1 MLSIGALATA
11 LFMLLVASG
20 AGTASA
26 QEEGATATTTA
37 ATTITATEATLNGT
51 VNANGYTVS
60 GCQFLYGPTTK
71 YGSDV
76 ACTTL
81 PGTGTTDVS
90 AVVSGLSPGAPY
102 HFELEIV
109 YANAAGA
116 AVPVDGGDESF
127 MTITPSASIAAASSV
142 SQTAATLNGAANPE
156 GATISSC
163 EFYWGI
169 TVNGATSFNNTTSC
183 AQTVGSG
190 TSEVPV
196 SASLT
201 GLSSRSTYT
210 FYLEVQY
217 NCEESPCGVGS
228 AEMSFTTLPN
238 APTVVT
244 EAGSEVSQT
253 AATLNGT
260 VNPNGATI
268 SNCQFQWGTTAK
280 YGNTT
285 GCAQTI
291 GSGTSPVAASADLT
305 GLSANTTYHYRILA
319 TNPGGTTYG
328 TDQTFSTGA
337 IPFPGVS
344 TSPASA
350 VSQTGAT
357 LNGTVNPN
365 GATISNCQFQ
375 WGTNTNY
382 GNTTVCGQTV
392 GSGTSLVAVSAN
404 LTGLSP
410 NTTYHYR
417 ILATNPGGTSYG
429 TDQTFSTQPG
439 STVSGSGTGQTV
451 TTQSGPPSPV
461 ITGAPTVT
469 GPNGAAFSGGVNPDG
484 LATTAYFQ
492 YGIPQSAQGP
502 EGSGPTFTQFT
513 PVQTVGSDFSSH
525 GVSASASGL
534 VPNELYDVQLVATNS
549 AGTTYGP
556 VETFETAADAA
567 PPAPVLGK
575 QVNVALVSGAV
586 WIKPPPGESLGAAGD
601 NAALSKGTGFVPLT
615 EARQIPTGSEIDALH
630 GSLKMV
636 SNTGQVGKTQTATL
650 AGGVFKVTQARTGIT
665 KGLTNFNLVESAFQ
679 GAPTYATC
687 NANYKA
693 GDATAAS
700 LSTKTLQLLKVSGHG
715 KFRTTG
721 RYSSATVRGT
731 IYTVADRCDGTLT
744 HVIRDTVLV
753 DDFARHKTILL
764 HAGQSYLAKK
774 P

>member
-1 MLSIGALATA
+1 
-11 LFMLLVASG
+11 MLLMASG

-37 ATTITATEATLNGT
+37 ATNITATEATLNGT

-116 AVPVDGGDESF
+116 AVPVYGGDESF
-127 MTITPSASIAAASSV
+127 MTITPSASIVAASSV

-169 TVNGATSFNNTTSC
+169 TVNGATSFSNTTSC
-183 AQTVGSG
+183 AQTVGSD

-201 GLSSRSTYT
+201 GLSSKSTYT

-217 NCEESPCGVGS
+217 NCEASPCGVGS
-228 AEMSFTTLPN
+228 AEMSFT
-238 APTVVT
+238 
-244 EAGSEVSQT
+244 
-253 AATLNGT
+253 
-260 VNPNGATI
+260 
-268 SNCQFQWGTTAK
+268 
-280 YGNTT
+280 
-285 GCAQTI
+285 
-291 GSGTSPVAASADLT
+291 
-305 GLSANTTYHYRILA
+305 
-319 TNPGGTTYG
+319 
-328 TDQTFSTGA
+328 
-337 IPFPGVS
+337 
-344 TSPASA
+344 
-350 VSQTGAT
+350 
-357 LNGTVNPN
+357 
-365 GATISNCQFQ
+365 
-375 WGTNTNY
+375 
-382 GNTTVCGQTV
+382 
-392 GSGTSLVAVSAN
+392 
-404 LTGLSP
+404 
-410 NTTYHYR
+410 
-417 ILATNPGGTSYG
+417 
-429 TDQTFSTQPG
+429 
-439 STVSGSGTGQTV
+439 TV

-461 ITGAPTVT
+461 ITGAPAVT
-469 GPNGAAFSGGVNPDG
+469 GPNGAAFSGSVNPDG

-492 YGIPQSAQGP
+492 YGIPPNAQGP
-502 EGSGPTFTQFT
+502 EGAGPTFTQFT
-513 PVQTVGSDFSSH
+513 STQAIGSDFSSH
-525 GVSASASGL
+525 AVSASASGL
-534 VPNELYDVQLVATNS
+534 LPNELYDVQLVATNS

-556 VETFETAADAA
+556 VETFTTALNE
-567 PPAPVLGK
+567 PPPPPVLGK
-575 QVNVALVSGAV
+575 QVNVTLVSGHV
-586 WIKPPPGESLGAAGD
+586 WIKPPPGKSLGPAGD
-601 NAALSKGTGFVPLT
+601 NAALSKGQGFVPLT
-615 EARQIPTGSEIDALH
+615 EARQVPTGSEVDALH
-630 GSLKMV
+630 GSLRIV
-636 SNTGQVGKTQTATL
+636 SNTGKVGKTQTATL
-650 AGGVFKVTQARTGIT
+650 AGGVFKVTQTRTGIS
-665 KGLTNFNLVESAFQ
+665 KGQTDFNLVESAFQ
-679 GAPTYATC
+679 GAPTYTTC
-687 NANYKA
+687 KANYKA

-753 DDFARHKTILL
+753 DDFVRHKTILL